1 VGSEPRGGAWGAGV
15 TQTPPE
21 QAQLLMMLV
30 ELMGAK
36 KAIEVGVYSVRVPLV
51 SNPNQRPG
59 CVLGQWAC

>member
-1 VGSEPRGGAWGAGV
+1 M